1 MDRQHRT
8 AASGGAQAPRAAPQ
22 GAILDLPDWNEALR
36 APGAELGLAVAR
48 TPAKT
53 YGRLGPP
60 QVRCAPAAWFAA

>member
-8 AASGGAQAPRAAPQ
+8 GASGGTQAPHTATR
-22 GAILDLPDWNEALR
+22 GAVLDLPDWNEALR

-60 QVRCAPAAWFAA
+60 QVC